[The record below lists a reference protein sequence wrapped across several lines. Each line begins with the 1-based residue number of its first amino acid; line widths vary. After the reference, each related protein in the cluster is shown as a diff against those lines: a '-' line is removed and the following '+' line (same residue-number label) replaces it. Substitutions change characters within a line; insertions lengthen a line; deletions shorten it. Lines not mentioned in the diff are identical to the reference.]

1 MDIVKLKAERTFVC
15 KLGELKVCDTIHQL
29 VDDDGNVMMQE
40 TVRTEYDAPWLNKVM
55 AQELWDGQKLGFRRP
70 NPDWV

>member
-40 TVRTEYDAPWLNKVM
+40 TVRTEFAAEWLNETM
-55 AQELWDGQKLGFRRP
+55 ANELWEWKKSGFSGP
-70 NPDWV
+70 APIWV